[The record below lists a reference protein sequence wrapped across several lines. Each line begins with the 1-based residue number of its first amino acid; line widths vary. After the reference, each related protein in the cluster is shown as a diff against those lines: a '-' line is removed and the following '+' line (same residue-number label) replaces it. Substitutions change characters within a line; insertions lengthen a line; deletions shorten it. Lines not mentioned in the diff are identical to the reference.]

1 MVFEFWDTFY
11 IYHLFDLCSAL
22 HNVWRRIGVNFDLL
36 TKSRMQTKRMKGPC
50 ASDNSSEINWVI
62 KMLSG
67 MGKEDF
73 NSSFAL
79 EMDSQDL

>member
-1 MVFEFWDTFY
+1 
-11 IYHLFDLCSAL
+11 
-22 HNVWRRIGVNFDLL
+22 
-36 TKSRMQTKRMKGPC
+36 MKGPC
-50 ASDNSSEINWVI
+50 ASDNPSEINWVI